1 MASLLE
7 DILVLASTGFRIF
20 PCREKRPITKNGFKD
35 ASAAPEQITAW
46 WTQYPDAQVGL
57 PTGQNIHAFVLDI
70 DQPEGPHSL
79 TTLEAKHSP
88 LPPTWQTR
96 TASGGEHRFYAMPVD
111 REIRNSASKIAPG
124 LDVRGEGGYVIA
136 PPSPGYVWTSNGVGL
151 AQAPDWLLDLITP
164 FQPPASQLPGQ
175 SAGTTPYGR
184 KALEAE
190 AARVALASIGS
201 RNQTLNVAAYSIGQL
216 VAGGQV
222 DRSEAEGTLLHA
234 AGRAGL
240 NPTEAA
246 KTFAS
251 GFAAGEQHPRKPENV
266 NGISN
271 KAKTA
276 TPSPASTASSTSTPV
291 ISSSATASEP
301 STVSTTEVSH
311 LVDEFLEQATGIFTS
326 TELYQWAGL
335 TTRAQ
340 RVAVSQ
346 ALLRRIHK
354 SKIERVGTRH
364 GHFRKIESECAAID
378 FLATDEPA
386 VDITLPFGLDKMVE
400 LMPGNICVIA
410 GEPNAGKTALLLN
423 VVRMNM
429 HKAQVHYFNSEMGAQ
444 EMKKRL
450 SKFGLPL
457 NAWTF
462 HPWERTDNFQDAIR
476 PGPGV
481 INIIDFLEISE
492 DFYRVGGQLKAIH
505 DKLHGALAIIALQ
518 KNKGTDL
525 GLGGGRSLEKPR
537 LYLAL
542 EPGLIKIVKAKN
554 WCTKDNPNGL
564 QLKFKIV
571 DGCRFLPQG
580 EWHQSTEQEQRVRAT
595 V

>member
-7 DILVLASTGFRIF
+7 DILVLTSTGFRIF

-35 ASAAPEQITAW
+35 ASADPEQIKTW

-57 PTGQNIHAFVLDI
+57 PTGKNINAFVLDV
-70 DQPEGPHSL
+70 DLPDGSASL
-79 TTLEAKHSP
+79 AALEAKHSP
-88 LPPTWQTR
+88 LPPSWQTR
-96 TASGGEHRFYAMPVD
+96 TTSGGEHRFYALPAD
-111 REIRNSASKIAPG
+111 RKIRNSASKLAPG

-136 PPSPGYVWTSNGVGL
+136 PPSPGYVWTSDSVGL
-151 AQAPDWLLDLITP
+151 AQAPEWLLDLIAP
-164 FQPPASQLPGQ
+164 FQSPPSRLPGQ
-175 SAGTTPYGR
+175 SANTTAYGR

-190 AARVALASIGS
+190 AARIALAPKGT
-201 RNQTLNVAAYSIGQL
+201 RNQTLNNAAYSIGQL
-216 VAGGQV
+216 VAGNQI
-222 DRSEAEGTLLHA
+222 DRAEAESTLLHA
-234 AGRAGL
+234 AERSGL
-240 NPTEAA
+240 NPAEAA

-251 GFAAGEQHPRKPENV
+251 GFTAGEQHPRKPENV

-271 KAKTA
+271 RAKTS

-291 ISSSATASEP
+291 ISLSTTASGSSIA
-301 STVSTTEVSH
+301 STNEVSH
-311 LVDEFLEQATGIFTS
+311 LVDEFIDQATGIFTS
-326 TELYQWAGL
+326 TELCQWASL
-335 TTRAQ
+335 MTRGQ
-340 RVAVSQ
+340 RAAVSQ

-554 WCTKDNPNGL
+554 WRTTDNPNGL

-571 DGCRFLPQG
+571 EGCKFLPQG
-580 EWHQSTEQEQRVRAT
+580 EWHKSLAT
-595 V
+595 R

>member
-1 MASLLE
+1 MPNKKNAMTSSLEIILE
-7 DILVLASTGFRIF
+7 LASTGFRIF

-57 PTGQNIHAFVLDI
+57 PTGHNINAFVLDV
-70 DQPEGPHSL
+70 DLPDGPASL
-79 TTLEAKHSP
+79 AMLEAKHGP

-96 TASGGEHRFYAMPVD
+96 TASGGEHHFYAMPAN

-136 PPSPGYVWTSNGVGL
+136 PPSPGYIWISGGVGL
-151 AQAPDWLLDLITP
+151 AQAPEWLLDLIAP
-164 FQPPASQLPGQ
+164 FQPAQGRLPRP
-175 SAGTTPYGR
+175 SADTTPYGR

-190 AARVALASIGS
+190 AARVALAPIGT
-201 RNQTLNVAAYSIGQL
+201 RNQTLNSAAYSIGQL

-234 AGRAGL
+234 ADRAGL
-240 NPTEAA
+240 NPAEAA

-251 GFAAGEQHPRKPENV
+251 GFASGEQRPRKP
-266 NGISN
+266 GAISSIN
-271 KAKTA
+271 NSAKTS
-276 TPSPASTASSTSTPV
+276 TPSTASSTSAPV
-291 ISSSATASEP
+291 ISSSTTASGS
-301 STVSTTEVSH
+301 STASTNEVSH
-311 LVDEFLEQATGIFTS
+311 LVDEFIEQATGIFTS
-326 TELYQWAGL
+326 SELYQWAGL

-340 RVAVSQ
+340 RVAASQ

-354 SKIERVGTRH
+354 FKIERVGTRH
-364 GHFRKIESECAAID
+364 GHFRKVESECAAID
-378 FLATDEPA
+378 FLATEEPA

-400 LMPGNICVIA
+400 LMPGNICVVA
-410 GEPNAGKTALLLN
+410 GEPNAGKTAFLLN
-423 VVRMNM
+423 IVRMNM

-444 EMKKRL
+444 EMRKRL

-476 PGPGV
+476 QGYGV

-554 WCTKDNPNGL
+554 WRTKDNPNGM

-580 EWHQSTEQEQRVRAT
+580 EWNKSTE
-595 V
+595 